1 MRIRAFQTGLLLLVL
16 LPLAAPAQ
24 TEPPATS
31 AEDLPRDAATS
42 AEIVSGK
49 VVWDI
54 SVRTTPKQFLD
65 HITEIRDA
73 YDALERFG
81 VEPQMVFV
89 FRGDSISWLSRSQT
103 QGRSWASKTIQQI
116 DAILIDFQGRTGV
129 RMVADP
135 VAGQMIRSRAS
146 SLMPSVTV
154 VDNAFV
160 ELINYQARGYALIQ
174 LQ

>member
-1 MRIRAFQTGLLLLVL
+1 MKIRVFQMSLLLLVL
-16 LPLAAPAQ
+16 LPLAAQAQ
-24 TEPPATS
+24 TEPPVTS
-31 AEDLPRDAATS
+31 SEDLPRDAATS

-65 HITEIRDA
+65 HIKGIRDA
-73 YDALERFG
+73 YDAFERFG
-81 VEPQMVFV
+81 VEPKMVFV
-89 FRGDSISWLSRSQT
+89 FRGDSISWLSQSQS
-103 QGRSWASKTIQQI
+103 QGRSWASKTISQI
-116 DAILIDFQGRTGV
+116 DEIMTDFQGRTGV

-135 VAGQMIRSRAS
+135 VAGQMFKIHDS
-146 SLMPSVTV
+146 SLMSSITV